1 MDDSGVPLFLETPIY
16 NDRIRGPPCAASS
29 CLEVAFDYVVARSHA
44 SESHQVQARPVES
57 VKNGRRLGKVVQG

>member
-1 MDDSGVPLFLETPIY
+1 MTHSIF
-16 NDRIRGPPCAASS
+16 NDRRGPPCAASS

-57 VKNGRRLGKVVQG
+57 VGRKTDDPTGGWGWKGKGRSI